1 MNQIRQ
7 ISEFSIYTALAFILG
22 YIENL
27 IPLPL
32 PFPGMKIGFANL
44 VMMIVLYRKDFKYAF
59 GISMLRNL
67 LNAFTFGSL
76 FSLLYSLAGSIL
88 SLFAMAGMKKM
99 RLFSIVSVS
108 ALGGIVHNMGQLMIA
123 ACLVGFS
130 SIVWYMPILYF
141 CGLITGIFVGAISS
155 QCLERIPSDPQKQD
169 KK

>member
-1 MNQIRQ
+1 MSMNQIRQ
-7 ISEFSIYTALAFILG
+7 ISEFSIYTALAFIFG

-32 PFPGMKIGFANL
+32 PFPGMKIGLANL
-44 VMMIVLYRKDFKYAF
+44 VMMIVLYRKNLRYAF

-67 LNAFTFGSL
+67 LNAITFGSL

-88 SLFAMAGMKKM
+88 SLMAMAGMKKI
-99 RLFSIVSVS
+99 RSFSIVSVS
-108 ALGGIVHNMGQLMIA
+108 ALGGIVHNMGQLLVA

-130 SIVWYMPILYF
+130 SILWYLPILYF
-141 CGLITGIFVGAISS
+141 CGLITGILIGTVSE
-155 QCLERIPSDPQKQD
+155 QCLARIPSGPL